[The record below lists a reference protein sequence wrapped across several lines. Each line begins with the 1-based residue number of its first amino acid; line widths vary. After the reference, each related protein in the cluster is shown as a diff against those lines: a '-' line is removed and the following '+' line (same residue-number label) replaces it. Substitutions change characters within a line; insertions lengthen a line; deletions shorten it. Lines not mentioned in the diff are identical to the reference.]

1 MEEEAEKRGIQVACN
16 RVITVKSEAERRQVA
31 ARYAANL
38 FWNDPEHPE
47 YFVEGYSDAEFGG
60 FHGWSLFYC
69 KGPNG
74 EQLEFNQVTRTAK
87 ENFQRA
93 QREYNEANGT
103 EYVWNSLTMQD
114 FLNSGK

>member
-1 MEEEAEKRGIQVACN
+1 MLEEEAEKRGIQVACN

-87 ENFQRA
+87 
-93 QREYNEANGT
+93 
-103 EYVWNSLTMQD
+103 
-114 FLNSGK
+114 